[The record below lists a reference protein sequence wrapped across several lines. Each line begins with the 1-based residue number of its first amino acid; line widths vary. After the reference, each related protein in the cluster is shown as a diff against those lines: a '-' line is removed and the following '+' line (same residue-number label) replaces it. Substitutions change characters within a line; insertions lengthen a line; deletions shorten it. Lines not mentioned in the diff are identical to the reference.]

1 MNNPPMQIPT
11 GCDGSVNP
19 DGPFNLLMAPAE
31 RADLIIDFSSVPA
44 GSNLIL
50 YNDAPAPFP
59 MGDPRVRL
67 LHRLSRPDGRGRR
80 AQHRSPATAPT
91 PAR

>member
-1 MNNPPMQIPT
+1 
-11 GCDGSVNP
+11 
-19 DGPFNLLMAPAE
+19 MAPAE

-59 MGDPRVRL
+59 GGDPRNDYYTGMSGPDRAGRRSK
-67 LHRLSRPDGRGRR
+67 HRAAMGPNTRTLMQFRMVAADRRGRSHGFR
-80 AQHRSPATAPT
+80 
-91 PAR
+91 